1 MKGLNQVVR
10 SLDAL
15 CHSHNQPSAIE
26 KKKTTP
32 HLQNSMALS
41 VLSHQRDDLDDV
53 QRGGPQEDKL
63 LSKI

>member
-1 MKGLNQVVR
+1 M
-10 SLDAL
+10 
-15 CHSHNQPSAIE
+15 HSATHIINHLQLR